1 MIAYP
6 VFLPN
11 PDYTGPPSGP
21 GNFAYVPVD
30 IPAGSR
36 INIRIDNLRK
46 GKDCTFSTVE
56 RRKYLI
62 DTTLTASQD
71 YPSFKAWWDGDNA
84 ESILSGSGVISEADC
99 GASVPTCDYLP
110 YLLESSATGFP
121 VPLQSDFICNLDLR
135 VQFFDDDTLSG
146 AQFFC
151 IVGMKG
157 YSGNKKKA
165 VLKANIEIIRGNS
178 LIVFET
184 QPQDAL
190 PDVWFESSKSYP
202 IDQATGYHQG
212 NIQDQTAGLPAII
225 KTEFFN
231 CYAFGNGVESF
242 QIQDSITGKVL
253 TLGNRVFTTNNE
265 SYMAMRR
272 YADLTYSGIYNDESN
287 VNKLNEFNLGLLN
300 FKPLEERYGPV
311 YLLDGRETDVLT
323 LQEDKI
329 SYVLQG
335 KNLLSDSVGGG
346 TIASVPEVLGTQI
359 ARIEDFGISQNPESY
374 ARWGPNKF
382 FTDAKRGAVIQLK
395 GSSAQNEQLQ
405 VISEAGMRSWFR
417 DLFLEAFN
425 TQKLGGYDP
434 YMNEFVLS
442 SNTRLLPDIPACIEC
457 GISRTITVKEGEVF
471 EFCVDVGNL
480 VGDVN
485 IDYNIISTTSN
496 VKIDAT
502 YNAVTTTTGFVNNSA
517 GSPLVVDKNNVA
529 VDTVDLSVEV
539 DSGTTTIEINVNCPD
554 AQEITIIQVCYTLD
568 NDAGAF
574 IHNEFRWVDG
584 MFVSPLHSEQVEFVS
599 GVTTPLISQ
608 YSAISGPQGA
618 GFIPNDGATVDI
630 ISNRILPIDDYEFD
644 SSVDELRYLR
654 SNTLYLNNSVDMA
667 ALLFASTN
675 AIPIT
680 GGPNTFQ
687 SQFTMPSSSDQYL
700 YLIYDYRR
708 ATEIELC
715 FDEGDMDAA
724 CCECGTEVLEI
735 QRCQVEGTGVTVT
748 FIVLNTIGAIIG
760 DIVTITNP
768 TYAGCKF
775 EVIGTSEELIDAVLD
790 AKTIDTDCND
800 VCNKYVVTNG
810 DVMTQSITYTPCDD
824 VSPVTLDVP
833 SLASISFCATNI
845 NVWDGTIFEIVFD
858 ECDCDDR
865 WLMEECDESVPAN
878 PNYEIVDAG
887 IYPVGVG
894 GLFSLVGHPGCVYKA
909 LYRTGQPTTD
919 VISAASLV
927 STCQQVCGTY
937 VISNPTLFNGSVDY
951 INCAG
956 IAANTGLIAPG
967 GSKSQCL
974 QDIEE
979 ATFPLGFLVT
989 KTNCGC
995 E

>member
-46 GKDCTFSTVE
+46 GKSCATSGVE

-539 DSGTTTIEINVNCPD
+539 DSGT
-554 AQEITIIQVCYTLD
+554 
-568 NDAGAF
+568 
-574 IHNEFRWVDG
+574 
-584 MFVSPLHSEQVEFVS
+584 
-599 GVTTPLISQ
+599 
-608 YSAISGPQGA
+608 
-618 GFIPNDGATVDI
+618 
-630 ISNRILPIDDYEFD
+630 
-644 SSVDELRYLR
+644 
-654 SNTLYLNNSVDMA
+654 
-667 ALLFASTN
+667 
-675 AIPIT
+675 
-680 GGPNTFQ
+680 
-687 SQFTMPSSSDQYL
+687 
-700 YLIYDYRR
+700 YR
-708 ATEIELC
+708 
-715 FDEGDMDAA
+715 
-724 CCECGTEVLEI
+724 
-735 QRCQVEGTGVTVT
+735 
-748 FIVLNTIGAIIG
+748 N
-760 DIVTITNP
+760 
-768 TYAGCKF
+768 
-775 EVIGTSEELIDAVLD
+775 
-790 AKTIDTDCND
+790 
-800 VCNKYVVTNG
+800 
-810 DVMTQSITYTPCDD
+810 
-824 VSPVTLDVP
+824 
-833 SLASISFCATNI
+833 
-845 NVWDGTIFEIVFD
+845 
-858 ECDCDDR
+858 
-865 WLMEECDESVPAN
+865 
-878 PNYEIVDAG
+878 
-887 IYPVGVG
+887 
-894 GLFSLVGHPGCVYKA
+894 
-909 LYRTGQPTTD
+909 
-919 VISAASLV
+919 
-927 STCQQVCGTY
+927 
-937 VISNPTLFNGSVDY
+937 
-951 INCAG
+951 
-956 IAANTGLIAPG
+956 
-967 GSKSQCL
+967 
-974 QDIEE
+974 
-979 ATFPLGFLVT
+979 
-989 KTNCGC
+989 
-995 E
+995 